1 MRFIV
6 SILLSVSC
14 LASCSKGGDGT
25 SVAEAMPTD
34 LTVTSTV
41 AADNSGN
48 VNFVATAKN
57 ATSYEFDFGNGQYQ
71 NSNTGTLTYKYTAS
85 GTYTVVVKAKNASG
99 KFVSNT
105 SQVVVSVALS
115 LLWSDEFNSPGA
127 PDPAKW
133 GYDLGA
139 GGWGNNE
146 SQYYTNRTDNVLVSN
161 GTLKIIAKKELYA
174 GSNYTS
180 ARLLSKGKF
189 SFKYGKVE
197 VSAKLP
203 GGVGTWPAI
212 WMLGD
217 NIATVGW
224 PACGE
229 IDIMEQKGSD
239 INRIFNTVHFTGFS
253 GGGAVGTSFLINNV
267 TTQFHKYGII
277 WSSSSIQFLV
287 DDVVTYTFSNTANLP
302 FNQNFFLLLNM
313 AMGGTFGGSID
324 PNFTNAVMEVDYV
337 RVYQ

>member
-14 LASCSKGGDGT
+14 LASCSKGGDGA

-41 AADNSGN
+41 ATDNSGN

-71 NSNTGTLTYKYTAS
+71 NSTTGILTYKYTAS
-85 GTYTVVVKAKNASG
+85 GTYTVVIKAKNASG
-99 KFVSNT
+99 KYISNT
-105 SQVVVSVALS
+105 SQVIVSVALS

-146 SQYYTNRTDNVLVSN
+146 SQFYTNRTDNVLVSN
-161 GTLKIIAKKELYA
+161 GTLKIIAKKEAYS

-180 ARLLSKGKF
+180 TRLLSKGKF

-239 INRIFNTVHFTGFS
+239 MNRIFNTVHYTGFS

-277 WSSSSIQFLV
+277 WSSSSVQFLV
-287 DDVVTYTFSNTANLP
+287 DDVVTYTFSNAANLP

-324 PNFTNAVMEVDYV
+324 PNFNNAVMEVDYV

>member
-6 SILLSVSC
+6 SILLSLSC

-41 AADNSGN
+41 ATDNSGN
-48 VNFVATAKN
+48 VNFVAKATN

-71 NSNTGTLTYKYTAS
+71 NSSTGTLTYKYTAS
-85 GTYTVVVKAKNASG
+85 GTYTVVIKAKNASG
-99 KFVSNT
+99 KFISNT

-146 SQYYTNRTDNVLVSN
+146 SQFYTNRTDNVLVSN
-161 GTLKIIAKKELYA
+161 GTLKIIAKKEVYS

-180 ARLLSKGKF
+180 TRLLSKGKF

-239 INRIFNTVHFTGFS
+239 MNRIFNTVHYTGFS

-277 WSSSSIQFLV
+277 WSSSSVQFLV
-287 DDVVTYTFSNTANLP
+287 DDVVTYTFSNAANLP
-302 FNQNFFLLLNM
+302 FNQNFFLILNM

-324 PNFTNAVMEVDYV
+324 PNFNNAVMEVDYV

>member
-1 MRFIV
+1 
-6 SILLSVSC
+6 
-14 LASCSKGGDGT
+14 
-25 SVAEAMPTD
+25 
-34 LTVTSTV
+34 
-41 AADNSGN
+41 
-48 VNFVATAKN
+48 
-57 ATSYEFDFGNGQYQ
+57 
-71 NSNTGTLTYKYTAS
+71 
-85 GTYTVVVKAKNASG
+85 VVVKAKNASG

-180 ARLLSKGKF
+180 TRLLSKGKF

-239 INRIFNTVHFTGFS
+239 INRIFNTVHYTGFS

-302 FNQNFFLLLNM
+302 FNQNFFLILNM

>member
-41 AADNSGN
+41 ATDNSGN

-71 NSNTGTLTYKYTAS
+71 NSSTGTLTYKYTAS
-85 GTYTVVVKAKNASG
+85 GTYTVVIKAKNASG
-99 KFVSNT
+99 KYISNT

-161 GTLKIIAKKELYA
+161 GTLKIIAKKEVYS

-180 ARLLSKGKF
+180 TRLLSKGKF

-239 INRIFNTVHFTGFS
+239 MNRIFNTVHYTGFS

-277 WSSSSIQFLV
+277 WSSSSVQFLV
-287 DDVVTYTFSNTANLP
+287 DDVVTYTFSNAANLP

-324 PNFTNAVMEVDYV
+324 PNFNNAVMEVDYV

>member
-41 AADNSGN
+41 ATDNSGN
-48 VNFVATAKN
+48 VNFVAKATN

-71 NSNTGTLTYKYTAS
+71 NSSTGTLTYKYTAS
-85 GTYTVVVKAKNASG
+85 GTYTVVIKAKNASG
-99 KFVSNT
+99 KFISNT

-133 GYDLGA
+133 DYDLGA

-146 SQYYTNRTDNVLVSN
+146 SQFYTNRTDNVLVSN
-161 GTLKIIAKKELYA
+161 GTLKIIAKKEAYS

-180 ARLLSKGKF
+180 TRLLSKGKF

-239 INRIFNTVHFTGFS
+239 MNRIFNTVHYTGFS

-277 WSSSSIQFLV
+277 WSSSSVQFLV
-287 DDVVTYTFSNTANLP
+287 DDVVTYTFSNAANLP
-302 FNQNFFLLLNM
+302 FNQNFFLILNM

-324 PNFTNAVMEVDYV
+324 PNFNNAVMEVDYV

>member
-14 LASCSKGGDGT
+14 LASCSKGGDGA

-41 AADNSGN
+41 ATDNSGN

-71 NSNTGTLTYKYTAS
+71 NSSTGTLTYKYTAS
-85 GTYTVVVKAKNASG
+85 GTYTVVIKAKNASG
-99 KFVSNT
+99 KYISNT

-146 SQYYTNRTDNVLVSN
+146 SQFYTNRTDNVLVSN
-161 GTLKIIAKKELYA
+161 GTLKIIAKKEAYS

-180 ARLLSKGKF
+180 TRLLSKGKF

-239 INRIFNTVHFTGFS
+239 MNRIFNTVHYTGFS

-277 WSSSSIQFLV
+277 WSSSSVQFLV
-287 DDVVTYTFSNTANLP
+287 DDVVTYTFSNAANLP

-324 PNFTNAVMEVDYV
+324 PNFNNAVMEVDYV